1 MPPNSQK
8 MPTSGNIPVTSGSLP
23 PSPPPMPDPR
33 PPIPPRLPLEVLWQP
48 PTLASIVL
56 AGELLSAI
64 LALAPGI
71 SGSRWVHFG
80 LTSLLI
86 QWISLLTVSILAMLR
101 HSLASLRPL
110 ATAYFT
116 LATLLVATSAV
127 CSLAWLL
134 LHEQLL
140 LPHEAWRS
148 LWLQFSGIALAVGL
162 IGVAIFRSYW
172 NARQSALRAKQAE
185 LEALRARIHPHFL
198 FNTLNTGAAL
208 VHQQPGKAEQLL
220 LDLADLFR
228 AALAG
233 QHEVTLGEELEL
245 ARRYVEIEQ
254 LRFGSRM
261 RVEWQLPT
269 ELPAL
274 SVPTLSI
281 QPLVENAIHHG
292 VEPSTSVC
300 ALRIAVEAAAGQVR
314 IDVSNDLPASGVPRR
329 PRHGVGLQAVR
340 ERVAAM
346 GGRVETRSEDGRY
359 WASITLPMT
368 A

>member
-1 MPPNSQK
+1 
-8 MPTSGNIPVTSGSLP
+8 MPTNGSIPATSGPSLH
-23 PSPPPMPDPR
+23 SPVPMPDDTLTR
-33 PPIPPRLPLEVLWQP
+33 PHPRLPLEVLWQSN
-48 PTLASIVL
+48 TLVSIVL
-56 AGELLSAI
+56 GGELLSAI

-71 SGSRWVHFG
+71 SGSRWVYFG

-86 QWISLLTVSILAMLR
+86 QWISLLTVSILALLR
-101 HSLASLRPL
+101 RSLASLRPL
-110 ATAYFT
+110 GTAYFT

-127 CSLAWLL
+127 CSLVWLL

-172 NARQSALRAKQAE
+172 NARQLAVHAKQAE
-185 LEALRARIHPHFL
+185 LEALQARIHPHFL

-208 VHQQPGKAEQLL
+208 VHEQPEKAEQLL

-233 QHEVTLGEELEL
+233 TQEVPLREELEL
-245 ARRYVEIEQ
+245 ARRYAEIEQ
-254 LRFGSRM
+254 LRFGPRM
-261 RVEWQLPT
+261 QVEWQLPA

-274 SVPTLSI
+274 LVPTLSI

-292 VEPSTSVC
+292 VEPSTHAC
-300 ALRIAVEAAAGQVR
+300 LLHIAVETIDEQVR
-314 IDVSNDLPASGVPRR
+314 IEVSNNLPATAASKHS
-329 PRHGVGLQAVR
+329 RHGVGLRAVR
-340 ERVAAM
+340 ERVLAL
-346 GGRVETRSEDGRY
+346 GGRVETRSENGRY
-359 WASITLPMT
+359 WASITLPMP